1 MVLLVNLGRVV
12 FAPLLDPLRQQFGTS
27 AAAVGL
33 LATLAWLG
41 SALSRLPTGYLL
53 TRYPRQQ
60 VILGTGLLLTVAAV
74 VAATALDVWMLMLG
88 AFLLGLSSG
97 TYFIAAN
104 PLVSELFPDRVG
116 LALGLHGTASQVAAV
131 GAPLLVT
138 ATLALGRWRR
148 TFQLLAILAVLATIA
163 FYLAARRNELPAAGS
178 EDRDLSAAVVHQ
190 WRIVLV
196 GVVVVGFAGFVW
208 QGLFNFYVTFLK
220 TLEYSG
226 ATARLLLTV
235 VFAAG
240 LPAFAFTGWLADHV
254 SPLRLLVAI
263 FAAFGV
269 SVFALTLPLG
279 PAWLI
284 GTSVLMG
291 YVIHSLFPVADTYL
305 LGSLPDRHRASAY
318 SAYSATMMMV
328 QAAGSWVVGLLRDAA
343 IPFPVIYRAF
353 AIGLV
358 ACAVALF
365 GLYRLGKLPAVA
377 RA

>member
-1 MVLLVNLGRVV
+1 MVLLVNLGRVI
-12 FAPLLDPLRQQFGTS
+12 FAPLIEPLQQTLGTS
-27 AAAVGL
+27 TAAVGL

-60 VILGTGLLLTVAAV
+60 VVLGTGLLLTVAAI
-74 VAATALDVWMLMLG
+74 VAATAVDVRMLMLG

-97 TYFIAAN
+97 IYFIAAN

-148 TFQLLAILAVLATIA
+148 TFQLLAVLAVLATIA

-178 EDRDLSAAVVHQ
+178 EDRDLSAAVGHQ

-208 QGLFNFYVTFLK
+208 QGVFNFYVTFLK
-220 TLEYSG
+220 TLGYTG
-226 ATARLLLTV
+226 DTGRVLLTV

-240 LPAFAFTGWLADHV
+240 LPAFVFTGWLADHV
-254 SPLRLLVAI
+254 SPLRLLVGI
-263 FAAFGV
+263 FGAFGV
-269 SVFALTLPLG
+269 SLFALTLPLG

-284 GTSVLMG
+284 GTSVLTG
-291 YVIHSLFPVADTYL
+291 YAIHSLFPAADTYL

-318 SAYSATMMMV
+318 SAYSATMMIV

-343 IPFPVIYRAF
+343 IPFPLIYRTF
-353 AIGLV
+353 AIGLL

>member
-1 MVLLVNLGRVV
+1 MVLLVNLARVV
-12 FAPLLDPLRQQFGTS
+12 FAPLLDPLQQTFGTS

-53 TRYPRQQ
+53 TRYPRQR

-74 VAATALDVWMLMLG
+74 VAATALNVWMLMLG

-116 LALGLHGTASQVAAV
+116 LALGLHGTASQLAAV

-148 TFQLLAILAVLATIA
+148 TFQLLAVLAVLATMA
-163 FYLAARRNELPAAGS
+163 FYLAARRNELPTAGS
-178 EDRDLSAAVVHQ
+178 EDRDLSGAVVHQ

-208 QGLFNFYVTFLK
+208 QGVFNFYVTFLK
-220 TLEYSG
+220 TLGYSG
-226 ATARLLLTV
+226 DTGRILLTV

-240 LPAFAFTGWLADHV
+240 LPAFVFTGWLADRV
-254 SPLRLLVAI
+254 SPLRLLVGI
-263 FAAFGV
+263 FGAFGA
-269 SVFALTLPLG
+269 SLFALTLPLG

-284 GTSVLMG
+284 ATSVLTG
-291 YVIHSLFPVADTYL
+291 YVIHSLFPAADTYL

-318 SAYSATMMMV
+318 SAYSATMMIV

-343 IPFPVIYRAF
+343 VPFPVIYRAF
-353 AIGLV
+353 AIGLLV
-358 ACAVALF
+358 CAVALF